1 MSRDIKF
8 SFKRYEIKYF
18 LSPEQ
23 YSSLLCGMKMYMSPD
38 EYGKTS
44 ICNIYYDTDD
54 WDLIRRSAEKPVYK
68 EKLRIRSYGVPEE
81 NGRVFIEIK
90 KKFSGVVYKRRIS
103 SVARIA
109 EKFLQSP
116 IAASNASQI
125 EKEIKWF
132 QLYHRTKPKV
142 FIGYDRIAYIGRD
155 DPDLR
160 ITFDTNMRWRDY
172 DLDLRFGDYGKPI
185 IETDKI
191 LMEIKIPGVCPMWLA
206 RLLSEIGTFP
216 ASFSKYGACYA
227 NHLIKKDISEKEK
240 EALHS
245 A

>member
-1 MSRDIKF
+1 MSCDIKF
-8 SFKRYEIKYF
+8 SFKRYEVKYF

-54 WDLIRRSAEKPVYK
+54 WDLIRRSTEKPVY
-68 EKLRIRSYGVPEE
+68 
-81 NGRVFIEIK
+81 K
-90 KKFSGVVYKRRIS
+90 KKFSGVVYKRRILS
-103 SVARIA
+103 AARIA

-142 FIGYDRIAYIGRD
+142 FIGYDRIAYTGRD

-172 DLDLRFGDYGKPI
+172 DLDLHFGDYGKPI